1 MARPSCESSEGRLHA
16 ARARTTASLRKWR
29 GRWDLSPRRRSACR
43 AVDAATCPPRRNDER
58 RLRAAFRL
66 PSFLASALPPSRVE
80 AQDVP
85 EPLRRHRPL
94 APLLQYPDEALAGGV
109 VGRALASVS
118 ERRSRNRPDLD
129 GWAGLDRV
137 DNLLPGETSDPGYV
151 LVHVIEIPAY
161 VIEIDYVRL

>member
-85 EPLRRHRPL
+85 EPLRRHRTF
-94 APLLQYPDEALAGGV
+94 AALRDGADLPFASRV
-109 VGRALASVS
+109 ISRALAPVS
-118 ERRSRNRPDLD
+118 ERRSRNRPDLN

-151 LVHVIEIPAY
+151 LVHVIEIPSM
-161 VIEIDYVRL
+161 